1 MTPASQPAAPRSYAW
16 LPTIIV
22 GMTVFSLV
30 IGFVALRVLEAR
42 LLAATGDS
50 LALAASDI
58 AEKLD
63 LLLYERYGDIQV
75 MARTA
80 ANRLRDPPALSH
92 ELQVFQQVY
101 PVYAWLA
108 VADANGRIV
117 AATDRASIGQDRS
130 GSGWFRAVRERGGVQ
145 VHDAQ
150 VWEETGGVRAA
161 AFSAPIM
168 SPRGAF
174 LGVVTSRV
182 GVPVL
187 AGYFTQTVRAFQIK
201 RETPGTIEWHFLNG
215 NGALLVD
222 STLHQEEANLNLR
235 KMGLPSA
242 SMTETSQPGYV
253 AEQHLRRLVPV
264 LTGYARTGGYRE
276 FQGLRWWV
284 LLRMD
289 QSEILMPIR
298 AILWK
303 LGAVAAL
310 VFLPM
315 LGVLLWSTRRMTETN
330 RALATEVADR
340 TTTEARFRQVVES
353 APYGMIMVNQAG
365 SIQLVNA
372 QAEQLFGYT
381 RGELLGQPIE
391 LLVPDDSRPKHLTN
405 RLLFQ
410 ASPRTRPM
418 GTGRDLRA
426 RRKDGVE
433 VPVEI
438 ALVPLYMHDV
448 PVVLVTIVDVSA
460 RKRAE
465 LAERKRTEQLVRQHE
480 ALVTLSRMNMPDVGA
495 ALRLL
500 TETGAQTLSVDRVS
514 VWLFTRDRSEIVCE
528 NLYRSNAREHE
539 QGFRLQAE
547 QYPRYFSAVQES
559 RVLSANDARTDPRTS
574 EFTDH
579 YLVPLGITSMLDA
592 AIRRHGE
599 VIGVVCHEHTGPARV
614 WTPEEQDFAASIA
627 DLVALLYEE
636 FELDQAEDALRAAQA
651 QLLEQQCREKEHV
664 EAELARTRDKLVRQT
679 RLATIGE
686 LAAGI
691 AHDLRNPL
699 GAIRNACHLL
709 KRRVPAED
717 GKGVEYVRIVEEEVT
732 ASDRIISNLLEIA
745 RGKLP
750 SKASVSLASVV
761 ERAFQ
766 QVHPAST
773 IRRRLSF
780 EPDPFMVWGDPTQL
794 QQVFHNLILNAAQ
807 AMGTEG
813 EIRVAARH
821 AGGDDEILVADD
833 GPGIPAAQ
841 RAKVFEP
848 LFTTKA
854 DGTGLGLTICR
865 QLIERHG
872 GVIELLE
879 DQHPGTAFVLR
890 LPQRPPAGVCVEMP
904 STVNRQ
910 PEEAIP
916 RLTDDEF
923 PRPPLSN
930 EEL

>member
-1 MTPASQPAAPRSYAW
+1 MIPASQPSSSRPYARPHG
-16 LPTIIV
+16 LIIAI
-22 GMTVFSLV
+22 TVFSLGL
-30 IGFVALRVLEAR
+30 GFVALRFLESR
-42 LLAATGDS
+42 LLAATGEQ

-80 ANRLRDPPALSH
+80 AIRMRDLPALSH

-108 VADANGRIV
+108 VADAKGRIV
-117 AATDRASIGQDRS
+117 AATDRVSVGQDRS
-130 GSGWFRAVRERGGVQ
+130 GSGWFRAIREQGGVQ

-150 VWEETGGVRAA
+150 TWEETGGVRAV

-168 SPRGAF
+168 SSDGAF

-187 AGYFTQTVRAFQIK
+187 AEYFARTVQALQIQRAAS
-201 RETPGTIEWHFLNG
+201 GTIEWQFLTAEG
-215 NGALLVD
+215 KLLVD
-222 STLHQEEANLNLR
+222 SVLHQEEADLNLR
-235 KMGLPSA
+235 EMGLPSA
-242 SMTETSQPGYV
+242 SIKDSQPGYV
-253 AEQHLRRLVPV
+253 AEQHLRRQVPV
-264 LTGYARTGGYRE
+264 LTGYARTNGYRE
-276 FQGLRWWV
+276 FPGLRWWV

-289 QSEILMPIR
+289 QSEVLVPIR
-298 AILWK
+298 TVLWK
-303 LGAVAAL
+303 LGAVGAL
-310 VFLPM
+310 IVAPL
-315 LGVLLWSTRRMTETN
+315 LGLLLWSTRRMTETN
-330 RALATEVADR
+330 RALATEVAER
-340 TTTEARFRQVVES
+340 TTTEQRFRLVFES

-365 SIQLVNA
+365 SIQLVNT
-372 QAEQLFGYT
+372 QAEQLFGFT
-381 RGELLGQPIE
+381 REELLGQPIE
-391 LLVPDDSRPKHLTN
+391 LLVPEASRPSHVTD

-410 ASPRTRPM
+410 ASPRTRSM
-418 GTGRDLRA
+418 GAGRDLRA

-448 PVVLVTIVDVSA
+448 PVVLATIVDISA

-465 LAERKRTEQLVRQHE
+465 LAERTRTEQLVRQHE
-480 ALVTLSRMNMPDVGA
+480 ALVTLSRMNMPDVGT
-495 ALRLL
+495 ALRIL

-514 VWLFTRDRSEIVCE
+514 VWLFTSDRSEIVCE
-528 NLYRSNAREHE
+528 HLYRLNTREHE
-539 QGFRLQAE
+539 QGHRLQAG

-559 RVLSANDARTDPRTS
+559 RVLSASDARTDPRTS
-574 EFTDH
+574 EFTGH

-614 WTPEEQDFAASIA
+614 WTSEEQDFAAAVA

-636 FELDQAEDALRAAQA
+636 FELEQAEEALRTAQA
-651 QLLEQQCREKEHV
+651 QLLEQHRHEKEHV
-664 EAELARTRDKLVRQT
+664 EAELARTRDVLVRQT
-679 RLATIGE
+679 RLAAIGE

-699 GAIRNACHLL
+699 GAIRNACHLI

-717 GKGVEYVRIVEEEVT
+717 RKGVEYVRIVEEEVT

-761 ERAFQ
+761 EKAFQ
-766 QVHPAST
+766 QARPAST
-773 IRRRLSF
+773 IRRRLAF
-780 EPDPFMVWGDPTQL
+780 DPDPFMVWGDPTQL
-794 QQVFHNLILNAAQ
+794 QQVLHNLILNAAQ
-807 AMGTEG
+807 AMGTGG
-813 EIRVAARH
+813 EIRITARH

-833 GPGIPAAQ
+833 GPGIPAAK
-841 RAKVFEP
+841 RAQVFEP

-872 GVIELLE
+872 GSIGLLANE
-879 DQHPGTAFVLR
+879 PPGATFAIR
-890 LPQRPPAGVCVEMP
+890 LPRRQEAGVYVEMA
-904 STVNRQ
+904 STVNR
-910 PEEAIP
+910 PSSIVG
-916 RLTDDEF
+916 L
-923 PRPPLSN
+923 PPPGDG
-930 EEL
+930 